1 MELLEMSR
9 RKSELKPDVPR
20 KLYVSEDL
28 VNELFFCV
36 SEMSLMSSFQANS
49 KSFFIKKD
57 FIRDLYMKNSYE
69 NYRPNLVITNI
80 N

>member
-9 RKSELKPDVPR
+9 RKSELNPDVPR

-36 SEMSLMSSFQANS
+36 
-49 KSFFIKKD
+49 
-57 FIRDLYMKNSYE
+57 
-69 NYRPNLVITNI
+69 
-80 N
+80 

>member
-9 RKSELKPDVPR
+9 RKRELNPDVPR

-36 SEMSLMSSFQANS
+36 WNVARNVVFSSS

-57 FIRDLYMKNSYE
+57 IIRDLYMKNSY
-69 NYRPNLVITNI
+69 
-80 N
+80 